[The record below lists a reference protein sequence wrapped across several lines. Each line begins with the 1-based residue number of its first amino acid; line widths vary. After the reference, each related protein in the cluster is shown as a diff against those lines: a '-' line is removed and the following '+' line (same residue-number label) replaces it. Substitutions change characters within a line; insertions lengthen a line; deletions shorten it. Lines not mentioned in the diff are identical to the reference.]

1 MQVNLNKSIVLGV
14 DTRDLRIAQTGART
28 YLTELIHA
36 WQQMPG
42 VQLVLLDNARGV
54 YRGKN
59 KGLKLLEH
67 LRFFWWKQV
76 QLPLLA
82 RRKGVTHLFCSDFFV
97 PYFKMG
103 LKTIAVLH
111 DAFFWESPAHYHPLW
126 LKLFHLIGVPAAKKA
141 NLLIVPTETAKNSIL
156 AHENFDANKMKV
168 VWEAAKSFHQP
179 NIGPRPFES
188 PYFLHVGVLEKR
200 KNIVRLVEAFAQL
213 HKAYP
218 NYKLVLVGNTPVKL
232 QLNDAPAIEQA
243 IVTFGLQDAV
253 VRLGYLEA
261 DALATIYSHAFAYC
275 LPSLN
280 EGFGLPVLEAF
291 HFKLPL
297 ICANT
302 SALPEVAGDAALF
315 VDPYNTVSISS
326 AMLQLVESPNLQA
339 ELVEK
344 GQARQLHFS
353 WQKAAQEIHDLIQ
366 GC

>member
-1 MQVNLNKSIVLGV
+1 
-14 DTRDLRIAQTGART
+14 
-28 YLTELIHA
+28 
-36 WQQMPG
+36 
-42 VQLVLLDNARGV
+42 
-54 YRGKN
+54 
-59 KGLKLLEH
+59 
-67 LRFFWWKQV
+67 
-76 QLPLLA
+76 
-82 RRKGVTHLFCSDFFV
+82 
-97 PYFKMG
+97 MG

-126 LKLFHLIGVPAAKKA
+126 LKLFHLLGVPAAKKA
-141 NLLIVPTETAKNSIL
+141 DLLIVPTETAKNSIL
-156 AHENFDANKMKV
+156 VYENFDANKMKV

-179 NIGPRPFES
+179 NIGPRPFEA

-213 HKAYP
+213 HAAYP

-243 IVTFGLQDAV
+243 IVAYGLHDAV
-253 VRLGYLEA
+253 IRLGYLEA

-339 ELVEK
+339 ELVQK

-353 WQKAAQEIHDLIQ
+353 WQKAAQEIHDLMQ

>member
-1 MQVNLNKSIVLGV
+1 MSDNVNKSIVLGV

-28 YLTELIHA
+28 YLTELIYA
-36 WQQMPG
+36 WQQMPE
-42 VQLVLLDNARGV
+42 VHLVLLDNARGV

-59 KGLKLLEH
+59 KGLKLFEH

-97 PYFKMG
+97 PYCKMG

-126 LKLFHLIGVPAAKKA
+126 LKLFHLVGVPAAKKA
-141 NLLIVPTETAKNSIL
+141 DLLIVPTQHAKKTIL
-156 AHENFDANKMKV
+156 ANAAFNPNKMKV
-168 VWEAAKSFHQP
+168 VLEAAKSFHHTI
-179 NIGPRPFES
+179 IGPRPFEA

-200 KNIVRLVEAFAQL
+200 KNLVRLVEAFAQL
-213 HKAYP
+213 HAVHP
-218 NYKLVLVGNTPVKL
+218 EYKLVLVGNTPVKL
-232 QLNDAPAIEQA
+232 QLNDAPAIEDTIA
-243 IVTFGLQDAV
+243 KLGLQEAV

-261 DALATIYSHAFAYC
+261 DALATIYAHAFAYC

-297 ICANT
+297 ICANA

-315 VDPYNTVSISS
+315 FDPNDTTSISA
-326 AMLQLVESPNLQA
+326 AMLQLVENPNLVNQ
-339 ELVEK
+339 LIEK
-344 GQARQLHFS
+344 GQSRQLHFS
-353 WQKAAQEIHDLIQ
+353 WHKAAQEIHELMQ